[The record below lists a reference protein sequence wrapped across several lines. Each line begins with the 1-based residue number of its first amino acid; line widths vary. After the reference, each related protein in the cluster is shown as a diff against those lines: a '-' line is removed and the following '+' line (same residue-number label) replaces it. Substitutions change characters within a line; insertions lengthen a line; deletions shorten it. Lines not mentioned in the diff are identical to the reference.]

1 MSAYIIAQIEI
12 TDPDRYAQYVRQVPA
27 TIAKYG
33 GRYLARGGKAEPLEG
48 PLAGKRIAIVEFD
61 SYERA
66 KDWYESEDYRGPK
79 ALRQGASISSL
90 VLVDGVPPQ

>member
-12 TDPDRYAQYVRQVPA
+12 TDPERYAEYVEQVPA
-27 TIAKYG
+27 TIARFG
-33 GRYLARGGKAEPLEG
+33 GRYLARGGKSEALEG
-48 PLAGKRIAIVEFD
+48 RLTGRRIAIVEFD

-66 KDWYESEDYRGPK
+66 RDWYESEDYRGPR

-90 VLVDGVPPQ
+90 VLVDGITPQ

>member
-12 TDPDRYAQYVRQVPA
+12 TDPERYAEYVKQVPA
-27 TIAKYG
+27 TIARFG
-33 GRYLARGGKAEPLEG
+33 GRYLARGGKSEALEG
-48 PLAGKRIAIVEFD
+48 RLTGRRIAIVEFE

-66 KDWYESEDYRGPK
+66 KDWYESEDYRGPR

-90 VLVDGVPPQ
+90 VLVDGIPSQ

>member
-1 MSAYIIAQIEI
+1 MSAYVIAQIEI
-12 TDPDRYAQYVRQVPA
+12 TDPDRYAEYAVQVPT
-27 TIAKYG
+27 TIARHG
-33 GRYLARGGKAEPLEG
+33 GRYLARGGKSETLEG
-48 PLAGKRIAIVEFD
+48 RQTGKRIAIVEFD

-90 VLVDGVPPQ
+90 VLVDGLG